1 MSSPDLNPEWIF
13 GIAIVIL
20 GIALAYGLIRSRGKS
35 PAEKNVTD
43 QATLRNYREEDS

>member
-1 MSSPDLNPEWIF
+1 MSSPDLNPEWIW

-20 GIALAYGLIRSRGKS
+20 GITLAYGLIRSRGKS